1 MKQTDGRPRPSPV
14 SAWLQPRPED
24 PVPTPPAFVLGAV
37 VTLLAATV
45 VDATD
50 QRPAASASTIVR
62 VSSATPGR
70 EVRVHGVVLVHGRPM
85 QVLERATPFE
95 LRSDRELVFAA
106 FEPSGS
112 DALLRLELSSD
123 TPEPAVITAPRVM
136 VGRQIGGVATEFVQG
151 Y

>member
-1 MKQTDGRPRPSPV
+1 M
-14 SAWLQPRPED
+14 
-24 PVPTPPAFVLGAV
+24 LGAA
-37 VTLLAATV
+37 VTLLTASVVEATH
-45 VDATD
+45 
-50 QRPAASASTIVR
+50 QHPAAGSTIVR

-70 EVRVHGVVLVHGRPM
+70 EVRVQGVLLEHGRPM
-85 QVLERATPFE
+85 QVVERGTPFE
-95 LRSDRELVFAA
+95 LRSERALLFAA

-112 DALLRLELSSD
+112 EALLRLELTSD